1 MKKFVVFIIG
11 LVLMMS
17 LCVPVFA
24 APSTYFVISNISA
37 SGAKAGETFDLSVEL
52 EAAQVP
58 GSVSISVSGDVF
70 TLDGN
75 LTDVVV
81 DMDETTKSFP
91 LKVKVDN
98 GVYKG
103 RYPLTVTATYT
114 PKEGESY
121 PVTKSR
127 TINIDVVGEE
137 FTPPVTETASISIS
151 SIPSY
156 SYVMPN
162 STVSI
167 PIKFA
172 ASPAPGTATIS
183 VTGNNFVLASAKT
196 FSVKDS
202 DTHTWNVSVRCL
214 DGVSRGNYPLNVE
227 ISYVTNSGATT
238 SCTETV
244 YLTVGETSVPEEV
257 MPTATLEITSA
268 PSGAIAAGETFTV
281 GFSSY
286 CSAVGAFG
294 YGYAQGVVTVSG
306 EGFTLAGSLA
316 EQDISSGRNTIT
328 VLADKSL
335 QTGRK
340 QLVVTV
346 TYKSGSETYT
356 ASRTLNIDIDAGVET
371 VDESNDIASFKLT
384 GASIPE
390 KKGKSDL
397 ATTLKLTIENTTSYV
412 AENVKV
418 KLSNLGDLILNTY
431 TDTVDAGDVAGGESV
446 NVSFPIKF
454 PEFPKAQSTVT
465 AEITFDAPA
474 GPQTQTMNV
483 YLQAT
488 EKKEDEAP
496 PESASL
502 TPKVI
507 VSQYSVECEGENVV
521 SGEEFVLKFT
531 LENTST
537 EKDLRNMTVN
547 VAPQAF
553 GSSSGGTTSGPVFS
567 FIDGT
572 SSFYTDIMEKSGTLE
587 YEIRLKCSASAGAG
601 SYPITISFNY
611 EYADS
616 GVYKGGNGEMDVNLP
631 VSQPIKFELMEWTP
645 PTESPLSGV
654 PISFQY
660 YNKSR
665 NPMTSLTISC
675 EGDFTMPAQTIG
687 TLNASSYDYFSG
699 TVTPVATANVGDTL
713 TAVLVFT
720 FEDAA
725 GEEQRIEEPFECTVI
740 EGDGDMG
747 GMGDMFG
754 DMGGIDVDMGG
765 VYDPTIGGPAVPTDG
780 ENIDGESSGLPLWAK
795 IAIPCAAALIVII
808 VIVIVVKKVKAKKAS
823 EDDDDE

>member
-1 MKKFVVFIIG
+1 MKKFVVFIIS
-11 LVLMMS
+11 LTVLLSSMS
-17 LCVPVFA
+17 LAVFADGNEAVPVAVSVNVTSIDVYRSVNATNYDNFSANETVNVTAGSKFDINFTVNVPTEYAGGTAYATVSGNGFSVYGAVAGKEISSRQDGTLGGFVPVF
-24 APSTYFVISNISA
+24 
-37 SGAKAGETFDLSVEL
+37 VESSL
-52 EAAQVP
+52 E
-58 GSVSISVSGDVF
+58 S
-70 TLDGN
+70 
-75 LTDVVV
+75 
-81 DMDETTKSFP
+81 
-91 LKVKVDN
+91 
-98 GVYKG
+98 G
-103 RYPLTVTATYT
+103 RYPVTLSVTYT
-114 PKEGESY
+114 SADG
-121 PVTKSR
+121 
-127 TINIDVVGEE
+127 NQ
-137 FTPPVTETASISIS
+137 
-151 SIPSY
+151 
-156 SYVMPN
+156 
-162 STVSI
+162 
-167 PIKFA
+167 
-172 ASPAPGTATIS
+172 GTATQLLNINVRGTS
-183 VTGNNFVLASAKT
+183 GQTVLPPET
-196 FSVKDS
+196 
-202 DTHTWNVSVRCL
+202 T
-214 DGVSRGNYPLNVE
+214 DG
-227 ISYVTNSGATT
+227 
-238 SCTETV
+238 
-244 YLTVGETSVPEEV
+244 
-257 MPTATLEITSA
+257 TATLEITSA

-507 VSQYSVECEGENVV
+507 VSQYSVECDGENVV

-765 VYDPTIGGPAVPTDG
+765 VYDPTIGGPAVPTEG
-780 ENIDGESSGLPLWAK
+780 ENVDGESSGLPLWAK

-808 VIVIVVKKVKAKKAS
+808 VIVVVVKKVKAKKAS